1 MGLPENGGI
10 SFVKHM
16 VIPPRAQALKG
27 SYVFALP
34 KQIKKEDQS
43 NK

>member
-1 MGLPENGGI
+1 MGLPENGD
-10 SFVKHM
+10 STFVKHM
-16 VIPPRAQALKG
+16 VIPARARALKG
-27 SYVFALP
+27 SCVFALP